1 MVFFNTMQFHI
12 ESYLHFICKCST
24 NDLIHCIKK
33 LFVHEEVVRDRS
45 ALLDN
50 HRVDPI
56 QNLPAK
62 LHIAHPSVTLIN
74 RKATIYRL
82 HIFICQFDPEGEI
95 LIFIQRSHGLVFGD
109 GKSGQLLKCLYK
121 KKLNASQSTKEL
133 VSCYATR
140 EMLVFCAF
148 KLFIKRKIISIR
160 VIDRRQVTRYGVL
173 LSSIHLIALKVRVS
187 LPACSIIACIIFGWQ
202 WP

>member
-1 MVFFNTMQFHI
+1 MQFHI

-24 NDLIHCIKK
+24 NDLIRRIKK

-82 HIFICQFDPEGEI
+82 HILICRFDPEGEI
-95 LIFIQRSHGLVFGD
+95 LIFIQRSHGLVFSD
-109 GKSGQLLKCLYK
+109 GKSGQLLEGLYK
-121 KKLNASQSTKEL
+121 KNFNASQSTKEL
-133 VSCYATR
+133 VSCYAAR
-140 EMLVFCAF
+140 EMLVFCAL
-148 KLFIKRKIISIR
+148 KLFIKRKAISVR
-160 VIDRRQVTRYGVL
+160 VINRRRVTYCRVL
-173 LSSIHLIALKVRVS
+173 LPFVHLLS
-187 LPACSIIACIIFGWQ
+187 LFQ
-202 WP
+202 LV